1 MHAGGPPAA
10 VDDQEGQISVYE
22 APSMELLDRK
32 SIRAEGLRGFEWAPK
47 GPDNVL
53 AYWAPERGQQPAR
66 VVMVELPSK
75 RDVRRKPIFHVEH
88 CELFWQDSGD

>member
-1 MHAGGPPAA
+1 MGGLCGVGVEGGEGESGTATTCRRPHILPNTRTHKPTPAT
-10 VDDQEGQISVYE
+10 
-22 APSMELLDRK
+22 LT
-32 SIRAEGLRGFEWAPK
+32 GLRGFDWAPK

-75 RDVRRKPIFHVEH
+75 REART
-88 CELFWQDSGD
+88 

>member
-1 MHAGGPPAA
+1 MGSRVKCYGSTRATITHEHAHAYPHNHIHPNTRTHKPTPAT
-10 VDDQEGQISVYE
+10 
-22 APSMELLDRK
+22 LT
-32 SIRAEGLRGFEWAPK
+32 GLRGFDWAPK

-75 RDVRRKPIFHVEH
+75 REART
-88 CELFWQDSGD
+88 